1 MGKPDAEVL
10 WIARYDYRPSW
21 ELERHAHPYFQIF
34 YFLSGRGHYY
44 LDPADRPITKD
55 LVLLVKPDQ
64 RHGLFATGT
73 VKTLDIKFRVQ
84 DKQLLKALL
93 GGPNLFVATASE
105 AGGFLGIAD
114 LLETIRREGNKKDV
128 FFRDVCNAHLLNILI
143 RLVREGAK
151 TPTPD
156 AADGRGPRRALPSE
170 PLVER
175 VKRYIEEHHT
185 EDVGEPALAHDA
197 GFSVR
202 HIRNRFT
209 RELGLSP
216 MRYLAHCRITHA
228 QQLIGRSDYELK
240 QIAEL
245 VGFKTV
251 HHFTRVFGR
260 VVGVPPGE
268 FRNEIQSGIRKNVY
282 ISTAFEKRD
291 NQVLPHPTT
300 LGR

>member
-1 MGKPDAEVL
+1 MRRPEAEVL

-44 LDPADRPITKD
+44 LDSTDGPISKD

-64 RHGLFATGT
+64 RHGLFAAAA
-73 VKTLDIKFRVQ
+73 VKTLDIKFWVHE
-84 DKQLLKALL
+84 KKLLRALTQ
-93 GGPNLFVATASE
+93 GPNLFVATDRE
-105 AGGFLGIAD
+105 PGGFLGIAD

-128 FFRDVCNAHLLNILI
+128 FFRDVCNAHLLNILV

-151 TPTPD
+151 PTHG
-156 AADGRGPRRALPSE
+156 AADARVPRRALPSE
-170 PLVER
+170 PLVQR

-185 EDVGEPALAHDA
+185 EEVGEPALARET

-202 HIRNRFT
+202 HIRNRFK
-209 RELGLSP
+209 REVGISP
-216 MRYLAHCRITHA
+216 MRYLSHCRITRA

-260 VVGVPPGE
+260 IVGVPPGE
-268 FRNEIQSGIRKNVY
+268 FRNEIQRGIRKNVY
-282 ISTAFEKRD
+282 ISTAFQKRD

-300 LGR
+300 LER

>member
-1 MGKPDAEVL
+1 MRKPDAEVL

-34 YFLSGRGHYY
+34 YFLSGRGHFY
-44 LDPADRPITKD
+44 LEPADGPISKD

-73 VKTLDIKFRVQ
+73 VKTLDIKFRVH
-84 DKQLLKALL
+84 DKALLRSLL
-93 GGPNLFVATASE
+93 GGPNLFVATGSE

-114 LLETIRREGNKKDV
+114 LLETIRHEGNRKDV
-128 FFRDVCNAHLLNILI
+128 FFRDVCNAQLLNILV
-143 RLVREGAK
+143 RLVREGAR
-151 TPTPD
+151 PTSGSS
-156 AADGRGPRRALPSE
+156 DGRVPRRALPSE
-170 PLVER
+170 PLVQR
-175 VKRYIEEHHT
+175 VKRYIEEHHS
-185 EDVGEPALAHDA
+185 EELSEPALARDA

-209 RELGLSP
+209 REVGISP
-216 MRYLAHCRITHA
+216 MGYLLHCRITRA

-260 VVGVPPGE
+260 IVGVPPGE
-268 FRNEIQSGIRKNVY
+268 FRNEIQRGIRKNVY

-300 LGR
+300 LER

>member
-1 MGKPDAEVL
+1 MRKPEAEVL

-34 YFLSGRGHYY
+34 YFLSGRGHFY
-44 LDPADRPITKD
+44 LDPADGSISKN

-64 RHGLFATGT
+64 RHGLFAAGT
-73 VKTLDIKFRVQ
+73 VKTLDIKFWVHE
-84 DKQLLKALL
+84 KTLLRALL
-93 GGPNLFVATASE
+93 RGPNRFVATEAD

-114 LLETIRREGNKKDV
+114 LLETIRREGNKKDI
-128 FFRDVCNAHLLNILI
+128 FFRDVCNAQLLNILV
-143 RLVREGAK
+143 RLAREGAK
-151 TPTPD
+151 PKESV
-156 AADGRGPRRALPSE
+156 ADGRTPRRALPSE
-170 PLVER
+170 PLVQH
-175 VKRYIEEHHT
+175 VKRYIEDHHT
-185 EDVGEPALAHDA
+185 EEVGEPALARDA

-209 RELGLSP
+209 RELGISP
-216 MRYLAHCRITHA
+216 MRYLSHCRIIHA

-260 VVGVPPGE
+260 IVGVPPGE
-268 FRNEIQSGIRKNVY
+268 FRNEIQRGIRKNVY

>member
-1 MGKPDAEVL
+1 MRKPAAEVL

-34 YFLSGRGHYY
+34 YFLSGRGDYY
-44 LDPADRPITKD
+44 LDEVDGPITKD
-55 LVLLVKPDQ
+55 LVLMVKPDQ
-64 RHGLFATGT
+64 RHGLFASGT
-73 VKTLDIKFRVQ
+73 VKTLDVKFWVHE
-84 DKQLLKALL
+84 KKLLRSLI
-93 GGPNLFVATASE
+93 GGPNSFVASGSE

-128 FFRDVCNAHLLNILI
+128 FFRDMCNAQLLNILV

-151 TPTPD
+151 PATD
-156 AADGRGPRRALPSE
+156 AAEGHVPRRALPSE
-170 PLVER
+170 PLVQR
-175 VKRYIEEHHT
+175 VKRFIEEHHA
-185 EDVGEPALAHDA
+185 EDLDEPGLARDVG
-197 GFSVR
+197 FSIR

-209 RELGLSP
+209 RELGVSP
-216 MRYLAHCRITHA
+216 MRYLSHCRVTHA

-268 FRNEIQSGIRKNVY
+268 FRNEIQRGIRKNVY

-291 NQVLPHPTT
+291 HQVLPHPTR
-300 LGR
+300 LER